1 MKKTIIIKN
10 VINKELALFL
20 HEYLKLK
27 KQVCIFLFDNNI
39 LPSKSQ
45 VYGTFEDPQVPNT
58 YSVYSATA
66 FEVLLDKIRPIIEK
80 ELKTKLVPTYSYA
93 RLYKKGDELK
103 RHLDRPSCK
112 ISATLNLGGDK
123 WSIYMDE
130 TAGKNKKGKEVIL
143 NPGDL
148 VIYPGDKF
156 EHWRL
161 PFKGKSC
168 SQVFLHYNKKTKN
181 NNKYDGRESLGI
193 PIYV

>member
-103 RHLDRPSCK
+103 RHKDRYSCE
-112 ISATLNLGGDK
+112 ISTTMNLGGDG
-123 WSIYMDE
+123 WSIYLE
-130 TAGKNKKGKEVIL
+130 PNIEV
-143 NPGDL
+143 NSS
-148 VIYPGDKF
+148 V
-156 EHWRL
+156 
-161 PFKGKSC
+161 
-168 SQVFLHYNKKTKN
+168 
-181 NNKYDGRESLGI
+181 
-193 PIYV
+193 